1 VPECC
6 HALGRRE
13 EWGVTADGFRVS
25 LGDNK
30 NVLELVVRVA
40 QSFEYSLGFS
50 KLCIFKWFNLNGMW
64 IS

>member
-1 VPECC
+1 M
-6 HALGRRE
+6 
-13 EWGVTADGFRVS
+13 TADGFRVS